1 MFWHQ
6 LSRTI
11 KPIYQYRVQPA
22 MKVLIAF
29 NNNPIMA
36 TENYLINIQI
46 M

>member
-1 MFWHQ
+1 
-6 LSRTI
+6 
-11 KPIYQYRVQPA
+11 

-46 M
+46 NYLVTTSQ